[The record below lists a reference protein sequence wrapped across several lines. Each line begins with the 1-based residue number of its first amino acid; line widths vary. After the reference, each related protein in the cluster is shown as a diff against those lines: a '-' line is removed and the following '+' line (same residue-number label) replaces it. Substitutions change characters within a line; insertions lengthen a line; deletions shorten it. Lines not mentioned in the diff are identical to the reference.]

1 VRQPGLGVLVL
12 LVALAVRLAVAA
24 AVPLHPDEAYYWEW
38 SRHLSA
44 GYFDHPPAIAL
55 LIRAGTILLGD
66 TPLGV
71 RLWPVLCG
79 LGAGWAIMRL
89 ASNLADRAAGDGAA
103 LAVVALPVM
112 SGVFLLAT
120 PDAPLLASAA
130 FALLAVERAIASAAP
145 ASALRWW
152 LVAGLASGVA
162 MASKYTGVV
171 LPLGLLAGILGS
183 ASSRRLLRTP
193 GPYAAVLLAS
203 LVLLPV
209 LRWNALHDW
218 SSFRFQLEH
227 GLGNPVGGASWRREL
242 ELLGGQALLASPV
255 LFVLGVAAVARAAR
269 GRDRVQ
275 RVLAAVA
282 ISTAMLFVYSALR
295 RRVEANWPAL
305 AWVPIAALLGT
316 SAFAGASVTWRRIGL
331 AMGFAGTAVLY
342 LQSVTPVV
350 PIAARRDPTARAYG
364 WADLATAVDAT
375 MGSRQ
380 RRPWVA
386 ADRYQDAAELAFL
399 LPAHPA
405 VFSLNLGGRDN
416 QYRYWPAFG
425 DSAQAGD
432 DLLLVLADRPADAA
446 EPVIAALTPFFG
458 SVERGEPVAMRRG
471 PAQVGSRRLWLL
483 RDWKGAWPAP
493 SQ

>member
-1 VRQPGLGVLVL
+1 VTRPGTGVLVL
-12 LVALAVRLAVAA
+12 LLAAVVRLAVAA

-44 GYFDHPPAIAL
+44 GYFDHPPVIAL
-55 LIRAGTILLGD
+55 FIRAGTALLGD

-71 RLWPVLCG
+71 RLWPVLSG
-79 LGAGWAIMRL
+79 LAAGWAVMRL
-89 ASNLADRAAGDGAA
+89 ASNLADRAAGNLAA
-103 LAVVALPVM
+103 LTFVALPVM

-120 PDAPLLASAA
+120 PDAPLLAFAA
-130 FALLAVERAIASAAP
+130 LALLALERAMTAAAP
-145 ASALRWW
+145 ASAFRWW
-152 LVAGLASGVA
+152 LVTGFACGAA
-162 MASKYTGVV
+162 MASKYTGIV
-171 LPLGLLAGILGS
+171 LPFGLLAGILAS
-183 ASSRRLLRTP
+183 ASSRPVLRTA
-193 GPYAAVLLAS
+193 GPWAAVLVAS
-203 LVLLPV
+203 LVMWPV
-209 LRWNALHDW
+209 LYWNALHDW

-227 GLGNPVGGASWRREL
+227 GLGNPVGGAAWRREL

-269 GRDRVQ
+269 GGDRVQ

-282 ISTAMLFVYSALR
+282 ISAAALFAYSALR

-305 AWVPIAALLGT
+305 AWVPIATLLGT

-331 AMGFAGTAVLY
+331 AMGFIGTAVLY

-375 MGSRQ
+375 MGSAQ

-399 LPAHPA
+399 LPAHPT

-416 QYRYWPAFG
+416 QYRYWPAFR

-432 DLLLVLADRPADAA
+432 DLLLVLADRPAGAV
-446 EPVIAALTPFFG
+446 ETVIEALTPFFG
-458 SVERGEPVAMRRG
+458 SVERGEPVVMRRG
-471 PAQVGSRRLWLL
+471 TAQVGSRRLWLL

-493 SQ
+493 RQ